1 MKKFAFISDLIF
13 TFCVGFLF
21 TACFFRFLGLTL
33 AITLVLSALCGTL
46 VTCATAAFLNAR
58 RKKFFLRKRDEETK
72 NKLLVHFALLS
83 NEKLTDF
90 FFDYFTN
97 LAEQRQI
104 SHPQT
109 DDFPTRK
116 ENLQLSVGDKLY
128 FLRFRFAPVTADEI
142 ADIFRIE
149 TEQSKIVLC
158 NALDAQA
165 QALCKKW
172 EIQTRTGEEVYAAL
186 KQANALPQTYLGEA
200 KAKQKPKLKLWFAK
214 RNARRYLTSA
224 ALVFLLSQ
232 LTPFFLYYIIFSAV
246 LLIAAVVVRVF
257 GYE

>member
-33 AITLVLSALCGTL
+33 AITLALSALCGTL

-97 LAEQRQI
+97 LAEQRQT

-116 ENLQLSVGDKLY
+116 ENLRLSVGDKLY

-172 EIQTRTGEEVYAAL
+172 EIQTRTGEEVYTAL